1 MEIGNGLGI
10 VPPVFY
16 FLFTYCFLALHSCI
30 LSYIFYVESLLAQ
43 KAVDQD
49 QSRAS
54 KQKESKKKNPTSF
67 HGESRRE
74 TEKMQINCQ
83 LIYTINFQIYFTTLL
98 CGLLEVD
105 GVVRCWA

>member
-43 KAVDQD
+43 KAVGQD

-54 KQKESKKKNPTSF
+54 KQKESKKKKTQDEFSWRKQKRDRDSTNANQLP
-67 HGESRRE
+67 
-74 TEKMQINCQ
+74 IN
-83 LIYTINFQIYFTTLL
+83 LHN
-98 CGLLEVD
+98 
-105 GVVRCWA
+105 

>member
-43 KAVDQD
+43 KAVGQD

-54 KQKESKKKNPTSF
+54 KQKESKKKNP
-67 HGESRRE
+67 RRVFM
-74 TEKMQINCQ
+74 EKAEERQRLNKCKSIAN
-83 LIYTINFQIYFTTLL
+83 
-98 CGLLEVD
+98 
-105 GVVRCWA
+105 